1 MRLTSGREGWEELS
15 TYLGK
20 CRQRSRSRF
29 SVLAGTYYQHV
40 APSYTSPCGAPRWKY
55 HGRGCNHGGGDEVTN
70 IYTHTPTIQRRVG
83 SAVQQQLTR
92 PEREVIRCSM
102 LNLNNNGRRVLDSDW
117 LARSRYWLDG
127 NNTSMLVAQKLGP
140 IDLEPTG
147 ISSWLVAINRIAHLV
162 AMAVALMA
170 AALRSRLSVATRFLT
185 VVLTALRHC
194 C

>member
-1 MRLTSGREGWEELS
+1 
-15 TYLGK
+15 
-20 CRQRSRSRF
+20 
-29 SVLAGTYYQHV
+29 
-40 APSYTSPCGAPRWKY
+40 
-55 HGRGCNHGGGDEVTN
+55 
-70 IYTHTPTIQRRVG
+70 
-83 SAVQQQLTR
+83 
-92 PEREVIRCSM
+92 M
-102 LNLNNNGRRVLDSDW
+102 LNLNNNGQRVLDSDW

-127 NNTSMLVAQKLGP
+127 NNISMLVAQKLGP